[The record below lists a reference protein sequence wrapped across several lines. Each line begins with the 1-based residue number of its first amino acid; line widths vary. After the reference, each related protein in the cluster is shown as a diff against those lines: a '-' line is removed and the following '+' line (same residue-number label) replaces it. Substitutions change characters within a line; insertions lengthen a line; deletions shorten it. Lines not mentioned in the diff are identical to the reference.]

1 MPPRELLC
9 QPTKSPRTFRVQPTP
24 QHRNER
30 NRRRRGRIGRS
41 RGTLG
46 RPESGQFL
54 RSAMKPSRKDRDVVP
69 KARDLSLEGEVLLD
83 GTGQNHRR
91 PQGGGGG
98 RGGSSLNH
106 SDRGEA
112 RRSDEKRPKSLARE
126 ERLAFLQR
134 TRRRSR
140 IKVGTLRLDASN
152 YRRR

>member
-1 MPPRELLC
+1 M
-9 QPTKSPRTFRVQPTP
+9 KSPRED
-24 QHRNER
+24 RN
-30 NRRRRGRIGRS
+30 
-41 RGTLG
+41 
-46 RPESGQFL
+46 
-54 RSAMKPSRKDRDVVP
+54 VVP
-69 KARDLSLEGEVLLD
+69 KARDFSLEGEGFLD

-98 RGGSSLNH
+98 RGGGSLNH

-112 RRSDEKRPKSLARE
+112 RRSDERRPKSLAKE

-140 IKVGTLRLDASN
+140 IKVETLRLDASN